1 MIKGILNF
9 IQVNVGFGFDVESKQ
24 ALQYFRDK
32 GLRTSFSYADVTA
45 QEHQAAFTVA
55 KMIDMDLL
63 KDVQDSLYAALAEGL
78 TFDQWKDRIIPT
90 LQANGWWGRQAV
102 VDPITGKTVIA
113 ELGSA
118 RRLQTIFRTNMQ
130 SAYAVGQWQKIQE
143 QAKEAPYL
151 MYDAVDDFRTRP
163 QHRAWDNKILPITA
177 TFWTRYYPPNGWGC
191 RCGVIQLS
199 QDDID
204 SMGMSVS
211 DDPDIKWVNWKNP
224 RTGKTERI
232 PEGIDAGFQINAG
245 MEREK
250 YLKKLAKEKAEA
262 IADDLMRDAAKV
274 GLAKSVNVQKMTT
287 PDQPSQPYAGL
298 PPDNTDRLMD
308 IVDGS
313 VDVCDDMSVLPSF
326 SAKNLESFVDSIRS
340 YNKRFDQGKL
350 YYIGYLNKKR
360 WVVEDGS
367 GALVGYSP
375 DIDSLFVSREFLDDL
390 AITDRIETWK
400 VSGAGA
406 EYQWANV
413 AKQNTIAPDLKK
425 VILSLGGV
433 QKYEFNPTLA
443 GIAAHEFGHRIHHLF
458 NSEIDAIVNEGFR
471 LGWASAI
478 SQYATTNP
486 VEMMAETM
494 VVYLTGTSDDLRR
507 IYPPL
512 LDFLKS
518 IDKEIKR

>member
-32 GLRTSFSYADVTA
+32 GLRPSFSYADVTA
-45 QEHQAAFTVA
+45 QEHQHAFTVA
-55 KMIDMDLL
+55 KMLDMDLL

-199 QDDID
+199 QDDVD
-204 SMGMSVS
+204 SMGLSVS

-224 RTGKTERI
+224 RTGKVERI

-262 IADDLMRDAAKV
+262 IADDLMRDAAKI
-274 GLAKSVNVQKMTT
+274 GLRNQPNKREFDTLEPESIINEWIGKSALKMEEDLFLDLQITSYAEKYGLNMPEQMAIRHYTETGNGINAFLLGELTNDPKRNKILESSADILRTALQKLPNHEGFVVSRLTLPDHFVKKMKRNSTVLFPAFTSADDEADAFPYRKHRLIIESKTGKKIKWISGHAKTESEVLFTSPTWFKVLDVEQK
-287 PDQPSQPYAGL
+287 
-298 PPDNTDRLMD
+298 PDNEVWFYLEE
-308 IVDGS
+308 
-313 VDVCDDMSVLPSF
+313 VLP
-326 SAKNLESFVDSIRS
+326 
-340 YNKRFDQGKL
+340 
-350 YYIGYLNKKR
+350 
-360 WVVEDGS
+360 
-367 GALVGYSP
+367 
-375 DIDSLFVSREFLDDL
+375 
-390 AITDRIETWK
+390 
-400 VSGAGA
+400 
-406 EYQWANV
+406 
-413 AKQNTIAPDLKK
+413 
-425 VILSLGGV
+425 
-433 QKYEFNPTLA
+433 
-443 GIAAHEFGHRIHHLF
+443 
-458 NSEIDAIVNEGFR
+458 
-471 LGWASAI
+471 
-478 SQYATTNP
+478 
-486 VEMMAETM
+486 
-494 VVYLTGTSDDLRR
+494 
-507 IYPPL
+507 
-512 LDFLKS
+512 
-518 IDKEIKR
+518 

>member
-45 QEHQAAFTVA
+45 QEHQTAFTVA
-55 KMIDMDLL
+55 KMMDIDLL
-63 KDVQDSLYAALAEGL
+63 KDVQDSLYAAMAEGL

-199 QDDID
+199 QDDVD
-204 SMGMSVS
+204 SMGLSVS

-224 RTGKTERI
+224 RTGKIERI

-250 YLKKLAKEKAEA
+250 YLKKLAKEKADA

-274 GLAKSVNVQKMTT
+274 GLAKSSNAAKALKSPPPVETFSVYDAAVPKVTPDTSTPLKSAVIEAEDGIRSDAKETAIVFDDDGKTILRKTGESNNVQFSDAET
-287 PDQPSQPYAGL
+287 S
-298 PPDNTDRLMD
+298 LMKKR
-308 IVDGS
+308 VVTHNHPQGT
-313 VDVCDDMSVLPSF
+313 SF
-326 SAKNLESFVDSIRS
+326 SVPDVLMAVDYDIGELRVVGEMFRYSIKAPNGWPAKMAINAALENINPKVS
-340 YNKRFDQGKL
+340 
-350 YYIGYLNKKR
+350 KK
-360 WVVEDGS
+360 VATMIHDG
-367 GALVGYSP
+367 
-375 DIDSLFVSREFLDDL
+375 
-390 AITDRIETWK
+390 AITPQFALHESLHYTW
-400 VSGAGA
+400 V
-406 EYQWANV
+406 E
-413 AKQNTIAPDLKK
+413 
-425 VILSLGGV
+425 
-433 QKYEFNPTLA
+433 
-443 GIAAHEFGHRIHHLF
+443 IAATFGL
-458 NSEIDAIVNEGFR
+458 
-471 LGWASAI
+471 
-478 SQYATTNP
+478 
-486 VEMMAETM
+486 
-494 VVYLTGTSDDLRR
+494 
-507 IYPPL
+507 IYERE
-512 LDFLKS
+512 KS
-518 IDKEIKR
+518 

>member
-55 KMIDMDLL
+55 KMMDMDLL

-130 SAYAVGQWQKIQE
+130 SAYSVGQWQKIQE

-204 SMGMSVS
+204 SMGLSVS

-262 IADDLMRDAAKV
+262 IADDLMRDAAKT
-274 GLAKSVNVQKMTT
+274 GLLKSGNADKINESLRKAEQTVKDLGQRDGVEYAVAVDLDSGDLLFKSKGGKDRIDFTVEETRLIEDTKNVVVYHNH
-287 PDQPSQPYAGL
+287 D
-298 PPDNTDRLMD
+298 
-308 IVDGS
+308 DGA
-313 VDVCDDMSVLPSF
+313 SF
-326 SAKNLESFVDSIRS
+326 SVTDLVLSSERKTKVVAVATTGRGHYAAVADPKYKKAELRILEEKTDAYILSILRPMVKES
-340 YNKRFDQGKL
+340 GVLTGYEAQALHVHIANSIFARLGIIWYEVSDFDDTTSVALGKL
-350 YYIGYLNKKR
+350 G
-360 WVVEDGS
+360 
-367 GALVGYSP
+367 VGK
-375 DIDSLFVSREFLDDL
+375 FE
-390 AITDRIETWK
+390 AI
-400 VSGAGA
+400 VSGF
-406 EYQWANV
+406 E
-413 AKQNTIAPDLKK
+413 L
-425 VILSLGGV
+425 
-433 QKYEFNPTLA
+433 
-443 GIAAHEFGHRIHHLF
+443 
-458 NSEIDAIVNEGFR
+458 
-471 LGWASAI
+471 
-478 SQYATTNP
+478 
-486 VEMMAETM
+486 
-494 VVYLTGTSDDLRR
+494 
-507 IYPPL
+507 
-512 LDFLKS
+512 
-518 IDKEIKR
+518 

>member
-45 QEHQAAFTVA
+45 QEHQTAFTVA
-55 KMIDMDLL
+55 KMMDIDLL

-102 VDPITGKTVIA
+102 VDPISGKTVIA

-163 QHRAWDNKILPITA
+163 QHRAWDNKILPITS
-177 TFWTRYYPPNGWGC
+177 TFWTRYYPPNAWGC

-211 DDPDIKWVNWKNP
+211 DDPDVKWVNWKNP
-224 RTGKTERI
+224 RTGKIERI

-250 YLKKLAKEKAEA
+250 YLKKLAREKAEA

-274 GLAKSVNVQKMTT
+274 GLTKSSNAAK
-287 PDQPSQPYAGL
+287 DQVKSL
-298 PPDNTDRLMD
+298 PL
-308 IVDGS
+308 
-313 VDVCDDMSVLPSF
+313 
-326 SAKNLESFVDSIRS
+326 LEQD
-340 YNKRFDQGKL
+340 K
-350 YYIGYLNKKR
+350 
-360 WVVEDGS
+360 
-367 GALVGYSP
+367 
-375 DIDSLFVSREFLDDL
+375 
-390 AITDRIETWK
+390 
-400 VSGAGA
+400 
-406 EYQWANV
+406 
-413 AKQNTIAPDLKK
+413 
-425 VILSLGGV
+425 
-433 QKYEFNPTLA
+433 
-443 GIAAHEFGHRIHHLF
+443 
-458 NSEIDAIVNEGFR
+458 NSEAVVRKKIEDPRLASDEVLRIDENTAVNA
-471 LGWASAI
+471 W
-478 SQYATTNP
+478 
-486 VEMMAETM
+486 MAETGVNINSVHKSLQTDPEIVALSLKYGLDPIEQASLYYYTGYGADSMNRVLNSEVPFNVEIGKAALVLNRALEKLPSYEGM
-494 VVYLTGTSDDLRR
+494 VVRREKDRYNILETHVEGAIVTHYGFTSTTYGAEDVFPERPIRMIIKSKTGKNLHWISYTKEFEGDEEFEILIS
-507 IYPPL
+507 PPSQ
-512 LDFLKS
+512 FLIMS
-518 IDKEIKR
+518 RENVESYTDIDGNYVEGYIEIRMQEI